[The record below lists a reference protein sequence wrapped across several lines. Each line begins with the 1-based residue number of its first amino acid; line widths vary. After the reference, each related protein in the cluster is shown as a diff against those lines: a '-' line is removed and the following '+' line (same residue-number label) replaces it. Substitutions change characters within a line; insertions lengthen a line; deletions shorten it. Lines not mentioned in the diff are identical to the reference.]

1 MFLFNDVRMKL
12 DDGKNVLG
20 TFFEL
25 GSEEVVEALGYTGL
39 DFIIVDTEHGPYN
52 TESTARF
59 TRAAEVVGLTTMV
72 RVSDISR
79 PSILR
84 NLDIGA
90 KGLIVPCVETVDE
103 VKKLVE
109 WAKYTPVGKRGY
121 FKARSAGYG
130 EKDFAK
136 NLDEYFNTCNRET
149 LLIPQC
155 ETIGCLESIEEIM
168 SMDGVD
174 GIFVGPFDLSI
185 GMGIPAQF
193 ENPRFKAALNRI
205 LKAAKD
211 NNKYAFIFSPDS
223 DSAKNMFKMGYQG
236 VAVNMDA
243 GFLMGAV
250 KSAVK
255 EIME

>member
-1 MFLFNDVRMKL
+1 MKIKL
-12 DDGKNVLG
+12 DEGKNVLG

-25 GSEEVVEALGYTGL
+25 GSEEVVESLGYTGL

-52 TESTARF
+52 PETTARF
-59 TRAAEVVGLTTMV
+59 TRAAEVVELTTLV
-72 RVSDISR
+72 RVTDISR
-79 PSILR
+79 PSMLR

-109 WAKYTPVGKRGY
+109 WSKYAPVGKRGY

-136 NLDEYFNTCNRET
+136 DLTEYFQTCNRET

-155 ETIGCLESIEEIM
+155 ETVGCLENIEEIM
-168 SMDGVD
+168 SIEGVD

-185 GMGIPAQF
+185 GLGIPAQF
-193 ENPRFKAALNRI
+193 DNPKFKAALDRI

-211 NNKYAFIFSPDS
+211 NNKYSFIFSTDAA
-223 DSAKNMFKMGYQG
+223 SARNMFEMGYQG
-236 VAVNMDA
+236 VAVGMDA
-243 GFLMGAV
+243 GFLISSV
-250 KSAVK
+250 KSAVN

>member
-1 MFLFNDVRMKL
+1 MKRKL
-12 DDGKNVLG
+12 DEGKNVLG

-25 GSEEVVEALGYTGL
+25 GSEEVVESLGYTGL

-52 TESTARF
+52 AESTARF
-59 TRAAEVVGLTTMV
+59 TRAAEVVQLTTLV
-72 RVSDISR
+72 RVTDISR
-79 PSILR
+79 PSMLR

-109 WAKYTPVGKRGY
+109 WSKYTPVGKRGY

-130 EKDFAK
+130 EKEFAK
-136 NLDEYFNTCNRET
+136 DLGEYFQTCNRET

-155 ETIGCLESIEEIM
+155 ETIGCLENIEEIM
-168 SMDGVD
+168 SIEGVD

-185 GMGIPAQF
+185 GLGIPAQF
-193 ENPRFKAALNRI
+193 DNPKFKAALNRI

-211 NNKYAFIFSPDS
+211 NNKYSFIFSTDAA
-223 DSAKNMFKMGYQG
+223 SARKMFELGYQG
-236 VAVNMDA
+236 VAVGMDA
-243 GFLMGAV
+243 GFLISSV
-250 KSAVK
+250 KSAVS
-255 EIME
+255 EIMD

>member
-1 MFLFNDVRMKL
+1 MKRKL
-12 DDGKNVLG
+12 DEGKNVLG

-25 GSEEVVEALGYTGL
+25 GSEEVVESLGYTGL

-52 TESTARF
+52 PETTARF
-59 TRAAEVVGLTTMV
+59 TRAAEVVQLTTLV
-72 RVSDISR
+72 RVTDISR
-79 PSILR
+79 PSMLR

-109 WAKYTPVGKRGY
+109 WSKYTPVGKRGY

-136 NLDEYFNTCNRET
+136 VLTEYFQTCNRET

-155 ETIGCLESIEEIM
+155 ETVGCLENIEEIM
-168 SMDGVD
+168 SIEGVD

-185 GMGIPAQF
+185 GLGIPAQF
-193 ENPRFKAALNRI
+193 DNPKFKAALDRI

-211 NNKYAFIFSPDS
+211 NNKYSFIFSTDTA
-223 DSAKNMFKMGYQG
+223 SARNMFEMGYQG
-236 VAVNMDA
+236 VAVGMDA
-243 GFLMGAV
+243 GFLIASV
-250 KSAVK
+250 KSAVN